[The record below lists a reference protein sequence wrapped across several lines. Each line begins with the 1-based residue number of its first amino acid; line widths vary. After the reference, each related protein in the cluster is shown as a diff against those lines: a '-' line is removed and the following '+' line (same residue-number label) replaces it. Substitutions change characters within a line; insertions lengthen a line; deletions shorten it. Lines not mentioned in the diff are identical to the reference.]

1 MEKWQKNEVLTALD
15 KATIDYA
22 KIKFCD
28 VARALGYKHIKTE
41 DIKSIIRRFLKKHP
55 TYSVVRYVEDINH
68 IRPWESLFTTL
79 GFIEY
84 LDGDTSDDEAEYDD
98 DDEL

>member
-1 MEKWQKNEVLTALD
+1 MEKWQKDEVLTALD

-28 VARALGYKHIKTE
+28 VARSLGYKHIKTE
-41 DIKSIIRRFLKKHP
+41 DIKSIIRSFLKKHP

-84 LDGDTSDDEAEYDD
+84 LDRDSDEDEYDD